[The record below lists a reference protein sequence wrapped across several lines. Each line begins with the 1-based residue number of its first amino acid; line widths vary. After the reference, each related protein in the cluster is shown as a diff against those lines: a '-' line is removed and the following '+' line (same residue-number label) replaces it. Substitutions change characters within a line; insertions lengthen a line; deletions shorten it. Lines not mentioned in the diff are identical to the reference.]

1 MCKMNNEMMEFNVFE
16 VPLAGTNLI
25 EASAGTGKTHS
36 VALLVL
42 RMILERQMSI
52 DQILMVTFTVDA
64 TAEMKV
70 RVRGFL
76 RDADRMLRHGTGD
89 VDAGVERVV
98 REALSR
104 SGQPVEVL
112 LRFVNEALLDFDK
125 AAVYTI
131 HGFCARMLAEYAFE
145 SNQVFRAKT
154 VEPDAWKLIVGDAF
168 HKAWRQQITTLP
180 EDVLKFMF
188 DQGFSMK
195 RVHDLVQG
203 GLNGQQILV
212 HGGEFPDLQSI
223 SCWIDWLR
231 EKLKVIPDNTKKATE
246 EFIDRLMGISVNILA
261 YFLHKQ
267 ITGELEKRKQQDG
280 LLTFD
285 DMIKGMRDVICAEK
299 GSPDPKLT
307 KLLRS
312 RFSAVFIDEF
322 QDTDPWQFDILSN
335 VFGDSQTGH
344 IVFYIGDPKQS
355 IYGFRRADLNNY
367 FVASRSVEKKWFMPN
382 NFRSTARYIAA
393 MNEYFQPHG
402 SGNEFDFFHH
412 PGMKYKEVQAPA
424 QPKREGGLRFNGNE
438 VDPMRVLWCKDAS
451 DLVQR
456 TVALLAELLRP
467 PVSGAEGYSWYG
479 TYENQRVQAGQI
491 GVLVRTNSEGRKL
504 KKRLARLSIPAVV
517 VGDERILESAEA
529 LDIYYV
535 LTGVWRMTPGAIR
548 RALLTVPGNHHW
560 QDLDSVNFDELFDEF
575 RNYQAVWK
583 ERGVY
588 ACLHQFVARGGLV
601 SSYLQGAL
609 ARSERSV
616 ANVFQLMEVLHE
628 AEIEKKLSP
637 EELLFWLK
645 RGMEGERS
653 EENEHLQ
660 RIESDESAVKIV
672 TIHSCKGLEYDL
684 VIAPY
689 LDLNSTD
696 KFQTA
701 RFRLPD
707 SKAASAAAENAGFG
721 EDEAAKNSALGA
733 DVFEA
738 LQAEQNES
746 REVGASVSSRSGFD
760 YISEKKAYKGLEY
773 GGFNAESLARM
784 QKREENMRLLYVAI
798 TRARFQTFVLTSS
811 KPEKNADAKGTSKKR
826 ATSTS
831 FATAQG
837 YLLDAYS
844 ASGQASNFNFVS
856 FGAKLVR
863 NANSVVDNAGDEDN
877 DGAGNEG
884 DNRAGTDVCPW
895 YFFKPDAPE
904 FQFSYR
910 AAVPAP
916 QRSGQDESIK
926 RTGLSQAPEAPRINL
941 PDLNWHKLSY
951 SGLSKKVEA
960 PWRTRREE
968 TAPNSDYD
976 RFIFHHLRSGAQT
989 GIMLHELFERIDFQ
1003 SNEHWQRSVVYA
1015 LKRYP
1020 ASVRTPDADGHLRL
1034 QEMLSILTSTPL
1046 GENGPALQSVARR
1059 RRLNEASFY
1068 LPLRKMDCGGLLRW
1082 ATQRTIGLNI
1092 PESGSLEGLLNGV
1105 VDLFFEHEGR
1115 YYILDWKS
1123 DRLGD
1128 TVEDYDQ
1135 PMLEQAMAERNY
1147 TLQYYLYT
1155 LALYRY
1161 LKHRIPSFDYEQ
1173 QFGGVFY
1180 VFLRGVRE
1188 GSQRGIYHR
1197 KPPLSDVLELEQL
1210 MLAHARVDLLEV

>member
-1 MCKMNNEMMEFNVFE
+1 MCKMNNDMMEFNVFE
-16 VPLAGTNLI
+16 VPLAGTNVI

-52 DQILMVTFTVDA
+52 DQILMMTFTVDA

-76 RDADRMLRHGTGD
+76 RDADRVLRHGAGD
-89 VDAGVERVV
+89 VDAGVEKVV

-104 SGQPVEVL
+104 SGQQVEDL
-112 LRFVNEALLDFDK
+112 LRLVNKALLDFDK

-154 VEPDAWKLIVGDAF
+154 VEPDAWNLIVGDAF
-168 HKAWRQQITTLP
+168 HKAWRQHITTLP

-212 HGGEFPDLQSI
+212 QGGEFPDVQSI

-231 EKLKVIPDNTKKATE
+231 EMLKVIPDKTKKATE
-246 EFIDRLMGISVNILA
+246 EFIDRLMGMSVNILA
-261 YFLHKQ
+261 FFLHKQ
-267 ITGELEKRKQQDG
+267 IAGELEQRKQQDG

-307 KLLRS
+307 KLLRN

-335 VFGDSQTGH
+335 VFGDSQTEH
-344 IVFYIGDPKQS
+344 TVFYIGDPKQS

-367 FVASRSVEKKWFMPN
+367 FDASGSVLNKWFMPN

-393 MNEYFQPHG
+393 MNEYFQPAVAG
-402 SGNEFDFFHH
+402 LAFDLFHH

-424 QPKREGGLRFNGNE
+424 QPKREGGLRFNGKE

-451 DLVQR
+451 DIVQR
-456 TVALLAELLRP
+456 TVALLAELLRQP
-467 PVSGAEGYSWYG
+467 LNGAEGYSWYG

-535 LTGVWRMTPGAIR
+535 LMGVWRMTPGDIR
-548 RALLTVPGNHHW
+548 RALLTTPGNRFW
-560 QDLDSVNFDELFDEF
+560 QDLDSLNFDELFDEF

-601 SSYLQGAL
+601 SSYLKGAL

-628 AEIEKKLSP
+628 VESEKKLSP

-653 EENEHLQ
+653 EENEYLQ

-696 KFQTA
+696 RYKTA

-707 SKAASAAAENAGFG
+707 SSADQATAENSGCGKAAAVEHV
-721 EDEAAKNSALGA
+721 ALGA
-733 DVFEA
+733 DA
-738 LQAEQNES
+738 WAAEQTGFK
-746 REVGASVSSRSGFD
+746 EVGASVPLRSGVDF
-760 YISEKKAYKGLEY
+760 ISEKKAYKGLKF
-773 GGFNAESLARM
+773 GGFNAELLARM

-798 TRARFQTFVLTSS
+798 TRARFQTFVLTNS
-811 KPEKNADAKGTSKKR
+811 KPEKKAAAKGASENG
-826 ATSTS
+826 AASTS
-831 FATAQG
+831 FAPAQA
-837 YLLDAYS
+837 YLLEAYS
-844 ASGQASNFNFVS
+844 TSGQGSNFKYVS
-856 FGAKLVR
+856 FGAKKVQGGNSFAN
-863 NANSVVDNAGDEDN
+863 NAGAEDNA
-877 DGAGNEG
+877 GAGNEG
-884 DNRAGTDVCPW
+884 DKNDAADVCPW
-895 YFFKPDAPE
+895 LYFKPDAPE
-904 FQFSYR
+904 FHFSYR
-910 AAVPAP
+910 AESPAGSVTADDATNAE
-916 QRSGQDESIK
+916 SGLQN
-926 RTGLSQAPEAPRINL
+926 APEAPQINL
-941 PDLNWHKLSY
+941 PDLNWRKLSY
-951 SGLSKKVEA
+951 SGLSKKAEA
-960 PWRTRREE
+960 LWRQKRGESPALDE
-968 TAPNSDYD
+968 YD
-976 RFIFHHLRSGAQT
+976 RFIFHHLKSGTQT

-1003 SNEHWQRSVVYA
+1003 SNEHWQRSILYA

-1034 QEMLSILTSTPL
+1034 KEMLSILTSTRL
-1046 GENGPALQSVARR
+1046 GVNGPILQNVTRS

-1082 ATQRTIGLNI
+1082 AAQRSIGLNI

-1128 TVEDYDQ
+1128 TLEDYEQ
-1135 PMLEQAMAERNY
+1135 PLLEQAMAERNY

-1161 LKHRIPSFDYEQ
+1161 LKHRIPGFDYELH
-1173 QFGGVFY
+1173 FGGVFY
-1180 VFLRGVRE
+1180 VFLRGVRPE
-1188 GSQRGIYHR
+1188 ASRGIYHK
-1197 KPPLSDVLELEQL
+1197 KPPLNDILELEEL
-1210 MLAHARVDLLEV
+1210 MLAQV